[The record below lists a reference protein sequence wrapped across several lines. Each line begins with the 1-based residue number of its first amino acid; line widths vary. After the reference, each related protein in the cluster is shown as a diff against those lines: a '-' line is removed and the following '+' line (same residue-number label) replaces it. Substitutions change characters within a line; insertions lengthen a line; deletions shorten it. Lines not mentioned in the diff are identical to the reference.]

1 MLRMVKNSYRMPS
14 MPWLRAAF
22 LLLVLAGTSGY
33 RFRCYIF
40 CKDQTAIQNDYIEQ
54 RDRCRE
60 FAELKLDMALR
71 DVRGP
76 VDTKNQKTQLV
87 SLFNHCMADNG
98 WNIAPEL
105 PPYEPI
111 PAENSATAE
120 AAPLAPPPEVVEAHE
135 SKAALSRSADCM
147 FARHAA
153 ANSSIAAARAQACD
167 LECSQRLR
175 AAPDA
180 PRPAACPTD
189 VTPDVNLITG
199 GEKTF

>member
-1 MLRMVKNSYRMPS
+1 
-14 MPWLRAAF
+14 MPWFRVAF

-60 FAELKLDMALR
+60 YAELKLDMALR
-71 DVRGP
+71 DTRGP
-76 VDTKNQKTQLV
+76 VDGKKQKTKLV
-87 SLFNHCMADNG
+87 SLFNSCMADNG

-105 PPYEPI
+105 PPYD
-111 PAENSATAE
+111 SAAPVEKPPTAE
-120 AAPLAPPPEVVEAHE
+120 AKPLAPPPEVVEAHE

-153 ANSSIAAARAQACD
+153 NHSSIAAARAQACD